1 MKKSVQISFI
11 VVVFLIL
18 FLPILKFNLKGTISE
33 REKRTLEKKPEFAL
47 TNFSQYDAYFQDRF
61 GGRDAFVDI
70 ANFIDYKVFNSNGRV
85 GLGSSNNETVKG
97 KNGWIF
103 TISAGNLNDYLKTN
117 LLTESELIKA
127 KNAIQSKIDWCN
139 ENDIKSLFVI
149 GPNKHAIYPEN
160 YLFERPEG
168 KTRIDQIVEIFEEL
182 DANYVYP
189 RDYLLEKK
197 KTQELPLYYETDT
210 HWNLLGGYYAYE
222 KINEI
227 VLKLFPN
234 VEFPQIEYEITDVHT
249 RYDYGDLLPV
259 MGLKE
264 GESTHVILEP
274 KGASFSDYYPYMRNE
289 NLGIDGVF
297 TKSNDKSLPKVI
309 IYRDSF
315 YASLTPYFSTLFSE
329 AEYIW
334 KPFKEEDKQYVLNE
348 KPDLLVFEAVEC
360 FIDNIIYSE

>member
-70 ANFIDYKVFNSNGRV
+70 ANFIDYKVFNSNRRV
-85 GLGSSNNETVKG
+85 GLGSSNNEAVKG

-103 TISAGNLNDYLKTN
+103 TVSAGSNLNDYLKTN

-149 GPNKHAIYPEN
+149 DPNKHAIYPEN

-182 DANYVYP
+182 GANYVYP
-189 RDYLLEKK
+189 RDYFLEKK

-234 VEFPQIEYEITDVHT
+234 VKFPQIEYEITDVHT
-249 RYDYGDLLPV
+249 RYDFGDLLPV

-264 GESTHVILEP
+264 GKSTHVILEP
-274 KGASFSDYYPYMRNE
+274 KGASFSDYYPYKE
-289 NLGIDGVF
+289 NGNSDRVF

-334 KPFKEEDKQYVLNE
+334 KTFKEEDKQYVLNE
-348 KPDLLVFEAVEC
+348 KPDLLVFEAVER